1 MTTIKKRKKKTM
13 KGNQAEQENLLDYTG
28 KIEI

>member
-1 MTTIKKRKKKTM
+1 M

-28 KIEI
+28 KISGVMKVNKIKLSP